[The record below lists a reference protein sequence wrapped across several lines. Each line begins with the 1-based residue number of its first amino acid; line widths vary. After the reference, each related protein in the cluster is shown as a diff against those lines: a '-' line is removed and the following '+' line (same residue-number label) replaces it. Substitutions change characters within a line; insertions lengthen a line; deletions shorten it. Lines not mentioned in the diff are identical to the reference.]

1 MIPLVFQLDNYN
13 FYNGDVNVGNH
24 LVSIENGGNVGLSTT
39 NPDAKL
45 VVSNGGNETVRI
57 SPGQSSQLNRIDHRD
72 LEDSSYVIAESRAS
86 THTWKISDVEKVRI
100 HSNGYLGIG
109 TITPDVPLYV
119 FGDARITG
127 DLDVE
132 GTFPQF
138 NNVSGYFNID
148 QGLTVGMPPPP
159 LEEISQLMVEHS
171 SRMQLKTVWDWEL
184 KIQIRDFTFM
194 RDPINLLIVHLENQ
208 EGEVYWRTDG
218 DEIYYGVSPTSS
230 L

>member
-1 MIPLVFQLDNYN
+1 MILLSSKLDNYA
-13 FYNGDVNVGNH
+13 FINGDVSVGNQ

-57 SPGQSSQLNRIDHRD
+57 IPGQSSQLNRIDHRD
-72 LEDSSYVIAESRAS
+72 LEDSSYVIAESRS
-86 THTWKISDVEKVRI
+86 THTWKISNVEKVRV

-109 TITPDVPLYV
+109 TVTPDVPLYV

-148 QGLTVGMPPPP
+148 QGLTVGTATTIGGD
-159 LEEISQLMVEHS
+159 LSVDGGTFFYDAA
-171 SRMQLKTVWDWEL
+171 KTVWDWEL

-194 RDPINLLIVHLENQ
+194 RDPITQPLF
-208 EGEVYWRTDG
+208 T
-218 DEIYYGVSPTSS
+218 
-230 L
+230 